1 MRKISLIY
9 NPAAKGQ
16 KASRQINRLSY
27 LKGKCDFLMTERP
40 GHAME
45 LAAQAALNGVDC
57 VVAVG
62 GDGTIYEVVNGLMKS
77 KVEKL
82 PSLAIIPSGTANVF
96 ALEHSLPWVV
106 SEVWNAIEEG
116 KTRLIDLIEV
126 KEGPGAWEDQEN
138 IRYVA
143 QLAGAGFDA
152 ASLKLV
158 SWGVKKKVG
167 KLAYWIAGFRALIG
181 RHPRFICEWE
191 GKKISCECALVGN
204 GRYYGGKHIL
214 FPNANTGDGLLD
226 VTYFPKLNLSALFRI
241 FLRLCTGGNLCLKD
255 SYTFQTRHV
264 SMRGENCS
272 FQLEGEWAGNL
283 PVSFRIAS
291 KRLPIIV
298 PNSPDKG

>member
-1 MRKISLIY
+1 LRKISLIY

-16 KASRQINRLSY
+16 KASRQIDRLSV
-27 LKGKCDFLMTERP
+27 LKGKCDFLMTQRA
-40 GHAME
+40 GHAMK
-45 LAAQAALNGVDC
+45 LAAQAALNEVDC

-62 GDGTIYEVVNGLMKS
+62 GDGTIYEVVNGLMRS

-82 PSLAIIPSGTANVF
+82 PSLAVIPSGTANVF
-96 ALEHSLPWVV
+96 ALEHKLPWQV
-106 SEVWNAIEEG
+106 SDAWNAIEEG

-126 KEGPGAWEDQEN
+126 KEGAGPWEGEEN
-138 IRYVA
+138 IRYVV

-158 SWGVKKKVG
+158 SWELKKKVG

-181 RHPRFICEWE
+181 RHPHLTCEWE
-191 GKKISCECALVGN
+191 GKKLSCECALVGN

-214 FPNANTGDGLLD
+214 FPHANTEDGLLD
-226 VTYFPKLNLSALFRI
+226 VTYFPKLNFPTLFRI
-241 FLRLCTGGNLCLKD
+241 LLRFCKSGNFCLKD
-255 SYTFQTRHV
+255 RYTFQTRHV
-264 SMRGENCS
+264 SLQGVGCS

-291 KRLPIIV
+291 RRLPIIV
-298 PNSPDKG
+298 PS